1 MGDYTDALAKDLK
14 RIEAE
19 LKQIDAAL
27 KKNPNDA
34 AALKKKKAVL
44 PFLEEKSLQKR
55 FDNARANA
63 GPAGMRTRMFGGVR
77 TASRTRRAPPVAR
90 S

>member
-1 MGDYTDALAKDLK
+1 VEGDTVGDYTDALAKDLK

-44 PFLEEKSLQKR
+44 PFLEEKALQKR
-55 FDNARANA
+55 FDNARAMDA
-63 GPAGMRTRMFGGVR
+63 QAMKKQFKYMGL
-77 TASRTRRAPPVAR
+77 
-90 S
+90 